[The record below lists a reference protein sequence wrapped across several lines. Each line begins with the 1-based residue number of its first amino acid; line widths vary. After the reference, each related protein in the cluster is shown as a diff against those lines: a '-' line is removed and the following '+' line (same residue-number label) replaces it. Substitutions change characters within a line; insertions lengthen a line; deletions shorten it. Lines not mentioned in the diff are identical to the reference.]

1 MSSVGGAAALAR
13 RSSCRSTISIG
24 GTSAAGVAKNSN
36 RRGSVT
42 SVAGASSTG
51 EAQSKGPKVQQPI
64 RLVHSFGTH
73 SQDVGALLLDEET
86 VLHRTGRWL
95 VTQSADPNYPDQGF
109 LYELHTRVNTLTA
122 MCITDNRKYLA
133 LCEQVEPAGSP
144 PQLRVVHIQSR
155 RSVCVLTAALE
166 GAFVGCT
173 FSADGKHVL
182 AYTGG
187 PEHVTVVW
195 QWAEERPVGMHRSRQ
210 QLLRVS
216 FNPWMGS
223 LISLNSPMRI
233 ARLNDEGKFKEIEV
247 CTHEHA
253 RLPIVHIH
261 AVHVHVRVYKTFAPT
276 SVRARS
282 ALAAPLC

>member
-1 MSSVGGAAALAR
+1 MGAVPKRPHPPRLANHGLGYADR
-13 RSSCRSTISIG
+13 PKS
-24 GTSAAGVAKNSN
+24 
-36 RRGSVT
+36 
-42 SVAGASSTG
+42 G
-51 EAQSKGPKVQQPI
+51 EW
-64 RLVHSFGTH
+64 
-73 SQDVGALLLDEET
+73 
-86 VLHRTGRWL
+86 WL
-95 VTQSADPNYPDQGF
+95 GTQSADPNYPDQGF

-223 LISLNSPMRI
+223 LISLNSPMRL
-233 ARLNDEGKFKEIEV
+233 ARLNDQGHFKEIEV
-247 CTHEHA
+247 LYMPSC
-253 RLPIVHIH
+253 
-261 AVHVHVRVYKTFAPT
+261 
-276 SVRARS
+276 S
-282 ALAAPLC
+282 AIAL